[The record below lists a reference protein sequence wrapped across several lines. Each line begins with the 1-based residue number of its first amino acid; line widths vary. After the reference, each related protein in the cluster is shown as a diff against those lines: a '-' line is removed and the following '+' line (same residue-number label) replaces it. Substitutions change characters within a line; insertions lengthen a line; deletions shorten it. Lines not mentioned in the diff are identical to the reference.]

1 MHLVEMLRLVRL
13 MMIFRSDNKQLGLE
27 MIRDTL
33 TKIIE
38 KHQSKD
44 DDQVRDYIGAS
55 IIGSDCLRQIWYEF
69 KGTKAESVP
78 TKTRRTWA
86 IGKKLER
93 LIFGWLKDAGAQV
106 QVHDYTHHAK
116 DMPYFQGHF
125 DGLITVRQKLSILEI
140 KTAKDASF
148 KIFVK
153 SGVKLWNPQY
163 FAQIQSYMGMS
174 GIHST
179 YILVLNKDN
188 SDLSDELVLFDEE
201 YYQQLEQ
208 KALMIST
215 AVIEPPRINGSP
227 MYFKCK
233 MCKFNKV
240 CHI

>member
-1 MHLVEMLRLVRL
+1 MT
-13 MMIFRSDNKQLGLE
+13 
-27 MIRDTL
+27 RDTL

-69 KGTKAESVP
+69 KGAKAESVP
-78 TKTRRTWA
+78 AKTRRTWA
-86 IGKKLER
+86 IGKKLES
-93 LIFGWLKDAGAQV
+93 LVLEWLDSAGFEVDSKNIPTLSASGIP
-106 QVHDYTHHAK
+106 D
-116 DMPYFQGHF
+116 FIGHF
-125 DGLITVRQKLSILEI
+125 DATIVIKKKYYILEI

-163 FAQIQSYMGMS
+163 YAQIQSYMGMS
-174 GIHST
+174 SIHST
-179 YILVLNKDN
+179 YILVLNKDT
-188 SDLSDELVLFDEE
+188 SELSDELVVFDEE
-201 YYQQLEQ
+201 YYKQLEK
-208 KALMIST
+208 KALLIST

-233 MCKFNKV
+233 ICKFNKV
-240 CHI
+240 CHK